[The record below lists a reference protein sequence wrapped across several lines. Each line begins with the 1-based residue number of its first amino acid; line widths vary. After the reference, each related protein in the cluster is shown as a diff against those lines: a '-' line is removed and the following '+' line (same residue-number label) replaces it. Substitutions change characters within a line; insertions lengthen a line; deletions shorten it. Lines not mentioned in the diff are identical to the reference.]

1 MHDRR
6 WLFLPLAFL
15 VASIANAAQPEI
27 KSQEVF
33 APYWTSEPGWDTELQ
48 LKNNLAAGSLTVT
61 PVLRLSSS
69 QEIALDPVT
78 IAANDTTHVSVNL
91 GLLKH
96 SPRPPRTTRLV
107 RFGRISIRRGQ
118 CAESILQE
126 CLGRFMLPT
135 QKRPI

>member
-1 MHDRR
+1 MPDRR

-15 VASIANAAQPEI
+15 AASIANAAQPEI

-69 QEIALDPVT
+69 QEIVLDPVS
-78 IAANDTTHVSVNL
+78 IDANDTTHVWVNL
-91 GLLKH
+91 GLLKQ
-96 SPRPPRTTRLV
+96 SPDRLGQPGSYGSV
-107 RFGRISIRRGQ
+107 VFRFAAANARNLY
-118 CAESILQE
+118 AV
-126 CLGRFMLPT
+126 FYPAT
-135 QKRPI
+135 AWHVN